1 MPILPAHAANRPT
14 AMACLVDHGGLASHA
29 VSEAT
34 YVCAERELA
43 PTVAEGD
50 TAAVRVAFDA
60 GTGSE
65 ALEQRLVRFAVGR
78 SAARGPGE
86 REEALF
92 VLEGSGTLLL
102 DGTAH
107 ALEPETAVRVA
118 PGRRYELD
126 NPGPG
131 ELALVSV
138 LVPAAGAAPPEAPI
152 VVRLGDQVARAATS
166 DRAFRILLDPERGLT
181 GATQFVGVI
190 PAKRAPEHYHLYDEV
205 IYVLDGEGV
214 LHVGAERTPIG
225 RSSCIHLRPRLRH
238 CLENTGPDD
247 MRVVALFRPAGD
259 PSEAYL
265 PDGERAG
272 VERSAGR

>member
-1 MPILPAHAANRPT
+1 VAEP
-14 AMACLVDHGGLASHA
+14 
-29 VSEAT
+29 T
-34 YVCAERELA
+34 YVCAERELESR
-43 PTVAEGD
+43 VAAGD

-60 GTGSE
+60 GSGSE

-78 SAARGPGE
+78 SAPRSPGTL
-86 REEALF
+86 EEALF
-92 VLEGSGTLLL
+92 VLEGGGTLWL

-107 ALEPETAVRVA
+107 ALEPETAVRIA
-118 PGRRYELD
+118 PGQRYEID

-138 LVPAAGAAPPEAPI
+138 LLPAAGVAPREAPA
-152 VVRLGDQVARAATS
+152 VVRLADQDDRAATS

-181 GATQFVGVI
+181 GGTQFVGVI
-190 PAKRAPEHYHLYDEV
+190 PAKRAPEHYHHYDEV
-205 IYVLDGEGV
+205 IYVLEGEGV
-214 LHVGAERTPIG
+214 LHVGGERTPIG
-225 RSSCIHLRPRLRH
+225 PSSCVHLRPRLRH
-238 CLENTGPDD
+238 CLENTGPAD

>member
-1 MPILPAHAANRPT
+1 VPEP
-14 AMACLVDHGGLASHA
+14 
-29 VSEAT
+29 T
-34 YVCAERELA
+34 YVCAERDLE

-60 GTGSE
+60 ATGSE
-65 ALEQRLVRFAVGR
+65 ALEQRILRCAVGR
-78 SAARGPGE
+78 SAPRGPGE

-92 VLEGSGTLLL
+92 VLEGGGTLWL

-107 ALEPETAVRVA
+107 ALEPETAARIA
-118 PGRRYELD
+118 PGQRYELD
-126 NPGPG
+126 NPGPA

-138 LVPAAGAAPPEAPI
+138 RAPAAAAAPPDAPA
-152 VVRLGDQVARAATS
+152 VVRLADQDARAATS

-181 GATQFVGVI
+181 GGTQFVGVI
-190 PAKRAPEHYHLYDEV
+190 PTKRAPEHYHHYDEV
-205 IYVLDGEGV
+205 IYVLEGEGV
-214 LHVGAERTPIG
+214 LHVGGERTPIG

-238 CLENTGPDD
+238 CLENTGPGD